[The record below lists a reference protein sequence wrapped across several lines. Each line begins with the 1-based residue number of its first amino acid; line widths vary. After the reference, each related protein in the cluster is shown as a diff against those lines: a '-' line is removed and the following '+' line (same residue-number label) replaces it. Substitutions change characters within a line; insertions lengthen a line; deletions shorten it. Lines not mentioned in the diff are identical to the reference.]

1 MNRKS
6 AKTNRHNHK
15 ANPAKKPLWEM
26 NTKELRDAT
35 AEFDEEF
42 VGETFKQPTAAQKAR
57 LAKAKRKRGR
67 PKLGQGVQ
75 VISVSV
81 EKNLL
86 KAVDRL
92 AKKKNT
98 KRAELITFG
107 LQAILN
113 GDVPITSH

>member
-1 MNRKS
+1 MN
-6 AKTNRHNHK
+6 AQ
-15 ANPAKKPLWEM
+15 
-26 NTKELRDAT
+26 ELQNST
-35 AEFDEEF
+35 AEFDKEF
-42 VGETFKQPTAAQKAR
+42 VGDTFKRPTATQKAR
-57 LAKAKRKRGR
+57 LTKAKLKRGR
-67 PKLGQGVQ
+67 PKLGRGVQ

-86 KAVDRL
+86 KAVDQL

-113 GDVPITSH
+113 GDVPITTH